1 MKEGARISTIPARD
15 DGRPTR
21 RDVLTVGLGG
31 LGLAALGLGGLA
43 SKQIVAQ
50 PLVYDLSTPAP
61 TVVAL
66 ALAPTPA
73 CVDQPA
79 TDPAEEGPFYAP
91 NTPLKTEFRRPGH
104 RGRELVLR
112 GRVLDVRCRPIPGAV
127 IDLWQTDEDALYDN
141 VDYGYRGHQFTGP
154 GGEFEVSTIFPKGYS
169 ILGLVRSPHI
179 HAKVQGAKTK
189 LLTTQI
195 FFPGDAESHAR
206 DPRFNPRLVA
216 DLRQTASGPP
226 VATFDFV
233 VEDA

>member
-1 MKEGARISTIPARD
+1 MKEGARISTIPTRD

-21 RDVLTVGLGG
+21 RDVLAAGLGG
-31 LGLAALGLGGLA
+31 LGLTALGVAGLA
-43 SKQIVAQ
+43 SKQLVPQ
-50 PLVYDLSTPAP
+50 PLVYDLSAPAP
-61 TVVAL
+61 PVA

-73 CVDQPA
+73 CADQPA
-79 TDPAEEGPFYAP
+79 TDRAEEGPFYAP
-91 NTPLKTEFRRPGH
+91 NTPLKRDFRRPAH
-104 RGRELVLR
+104 HGRELVLR

-154 GGEFEVSTIFPKGYS
+154 GGEFDVSTVFPKGYA
-169 ILGLVRSPHI
+169 ILGMVRSPHI
-179 HAKVQGAKTK
+179 HVKAQGAKTK

-195 FFPGDAESHAR
+195 FFPEDAEGHAR
-206 DPRFNPRLVA
+206 DPLFNPRLVV

-233 VEDA
+233 LEDA